1 MQKPW
6 ILLKG
11 KGIVLI
17 ISINQGNTRL
27 SQLQCQNVL
36 DRLETLSEKEFLKDP
51 EAIAAAKA
59 IGIDVEFL
67 SSGFMHDVE

>member
-1 MQKPW
+1 MGRVKDIAIAIDEYFLTRQK
-6 ILLKG
+6 I
-11 KGIVLI
+11 
-17 ISINQGNTRL
+17 
-27 SQLQCQNVL
+27 L
-36 DRLETLSEKEFLKDP
+36 DRLETLSEKDFLKDP